1 MSPQPTGPTMDPDRY
16 ATVAAQ
22 LEAEIGRVI
31 VGQRAL
37 VRDAL
42 VCLLA
47 EGHLLIEGV
56 PGLGKTQL
64 VLTLASVVGLDSA
77 RIQFT
82 PDLMPADIVGT
93 QVLVTDDS
101 GARSFRFS
109 AGPVFT
115 SLLLADEINRATP
128 KTQSAL
134 LEAMQE
140 RQVTAGGATRA
151 LPRPFLVLAT
161 QNPVEQEGTYPLPE
175 PQLHGFLLKSQVG
188 LPSAEELVAIVDLT
202 TGTDLPSA
210 SQVTDADQVLA
221 MVGLT
226 RSVPVPGHVTRYAVD
241 LVLASHPGETA
252 HELVRRYVRFG
263 ASPRGAQA
271 LLLAAKVSALLDGRP
286 SVSLDDVRAAAPAA
300 LRHRIGLGYEA
311 AVDAVDADRIV
322 TALVDSVE
330 SAPTGV

>member
-1 MSPQPTGPTMDPDRY
+1 MQPRIDPDRY
-16 ATVAAQ
+16 AEVARAITD
-22 LEAEIGRVI
+22 EVGKVI
-31 VGQRAL
+31 VGQHDL

-56 PGLGKTQL
+56 PGLGKTRL
-64 VLTLASVVGLDSA
+64 VSTLAGVVGLESD

-93 QVLVTDDS
+93 QVLVTDDI
-101 GARSFRFS
+101 GGRSFRFE

-115 SLLLADEINRATP
+115 SLLLADEVNRATP

-140 RQVTAGGATRA
+140 RHVTAGVATRP

-161 QNPVEQEGTYPLPE
+161 QNPLEQEGTYPLPE
-175 PQLHGFLLKSQVG
+175 AQLDRFLLKSQVG
-188 LPSAEELVAIVDLT
+188 MPSADELVEIVERT
-202 TGTDLPSA
+202 TGSHTPAVST
-210 SQVTDADQVLA
+210 VTDADELQA
-221 MVGLT
+221 MAELT
-226 RSVPVPGHVTRYAVD
+226 RSVPVPEHVTRFAVD
-241 LVLASHPGETA
+241 LVLATHPGPDA
-252 HELVRRYVRFG
+252 HELVERYVRFG

-271 LLLAAKVSALLDGRP
+271 LLLAAKVTALLDGRP
-286 SVSLDDVRAAAPAA
+286 SVALDDVVAVAPAA

-311 AVDAVDADRIV
+311 AVDDVGTDRVVDELVV
-322 TALVDSVE
+322 TVQRRASV
-330 SAPTGV
+330 A

>member
-1 MSPQPTGPTMDPDRY
+1 MEHQIDPDRY
-16 ATVAAQ
+16 AEVARAITD
-22 LEAEIGRVI
+22 EVGKVI
-31 VGQRAL
+31 VGQHDL

-56 PGLGKTQL
+56 PGLGKTRL
-64 VLTLASVVGLDSA
+64 VSTLAQVVGLPSD

-93 QVLVTDDS
+93 QVLVTDDG
-101 GARSFRFS
+101 GARSFRFE

-115 SLLLADEINRATP
+115 SLLLADEVNRATP

-140 RQVTAGGATRA
+140 RHVTAGGATRP

-161 QNPVEQEGTYPLPE
+161 QNPLEQEGTYPLPE
-175 PQLHGFLLKSQVG
+175 AQLDRFLLKSQVG
-188 LPSAEELVAIVDLT
+188 MPSADEMVAIVERT
-202 TGTDLPSA
+202 TGSDSPTVDA
-210 SQVTDADQVLA
+210 VTDASQLLA
-221 MVGLT
+221 MAELT
-226 RSVPVPGHVTRYAVD
+226 RAVPVPGHVTRFAVE
-241 LVLASHPGETA
+241 LVLATHPGPDA
-252 HELVRRYVRFG
+252 HELVGRYVRFG

-271 LLLAAKVSALLDGRP
+271 LLLAAKVAALLDGRP
-286 SVSLDDVRAAAPAA
+286 SVALDDVAAAAPSA

-311 AVDAVDADRIV
+311 AVDDVGADRIV
-322 TALVDSVE
+322 GELVTSVQQR
-330 SAPTGV
+330 SAGA

>member
-1 MSPQPTGPTMDPDRY
+1 MQREMDPDRY
-16 ATVAAQ
+16 AEVARAITG
-22 LEAEIGRVI
+22 EVGKVI
-31 VGQRAL
+31 VGQHAL

-64 VLTLASVVGLDSA
+64 VSTLARVVGLESN

-93 QVLVTDDS
+93 QVLVTDDA
-101 GARSFRFS
+101 GGRAFRFE

-115 SLLLADEINRATP
+115 CLLLADEINRATP

-140 RQVTAGGATRA
+140 RHVTAGGSTRP

-161 QNPVEQEGTYPLPE
+161 QNPLEQEGTYPLPE
-175 PQLHGFLLKSQVG
+175 AQLDRFLLKSHVG
-188 LPSAEELVAIVDLT
+188 MPSAEELVEIVERT
-202 TGTDLPSA
+202 TGATTPA
-210 SQVTDADQVLA
+210 VRTVTGADELLA
-221 MVGLT
+221 MVELT
-226 RSVPVPGHVTRYAVD
+226 RAVPVPSHVTRFAVE
-241 LVLASHPGETA
+241 LVLATHPGPDA
-252 HELVRRYVRFG
+252 HELVGRYVRFG

-271 LLLAAKVSALLDGRP
+271 LLLASKVAALLDGRP
-286 SVSLDDVRAAAPAA
+286 SVALDDVAAAAPAA
-300 LRHRIGLGYEA
+300 LRHRMGLGYEA
-311 AVDAVDADRIV
+311 AVDDVGTDRIV
-322 TALVDSVE
+322 DELVATVQRR
-330 SAPTGV
+330 SAGA